1 MNANTILYAAGC
13 LFVAVGLSAAAAAA
27 VNHAVNQKGK
37 TFSLKKLNVAVG
49 DSVTFVNDDGVK
61 HNILIKGLGANSG
74 MQDLGH
80 DFKVTIDKGGKH
92 KVRCGIHPK
101 MKMTIVAE

>member
-1 MNANTILYAAGC
+1 MNTNTILYAAGC

-27 VNHAVNQKGK
+27 AKHAVSQKGK
-37 TFSLKKLNVAVG
+37 AFSVKELNVAVG
-49 DSVTFVNDDGVK
+49 DSVAFVNDDGVK

-74 MQDLGH
+74 MQEPGQE
-80 DFKVTIDKGGKH
+80 FAVTIDQSGKH

-101 MKMTIVAE
+101 MKMTIIAN